1 VLLQLTDLHLGRSRR
16 ADARTRGLIER
27 VLDGARPDLVV
38 LTGDIL
44 EGRRAR
50 NPGAA
55 LRYGLGPILERRL
68 PWAPVLGN
76 HDDEGRLGRRA
87 VFALLR
93 SLPGCLGRPGPARLS
108 GVGNYVL
115 RVAGRRP
122 RGGANLFMLDS
133 HSYAPPGLGSYAW
146 IRADQIDWFRR
157 SRADRRLPALVFFHI
172 PLPEWDEAWRAGS
185 DRRGR
190 RGEAVSC
197 PALNS
202 GLFAAFVERGDVVGA
217 FCGHDHGNDYAA
229 SLHGIRLAY
238 GRATGYGGY
247 AVAGAAR
254 GARIIELR
262 EGERGCDTR
271 VVPGR
276 AARGA

>member
-1 VLLQLTDLHLGRSRR
+1 MLVQLTDLHLGSSPR
-16 ADARTRGLIER
+16 ADARTRRLVER
-27 VLDGARPDLVV
+27 VLEGERPDLVV

-44 EGRRAR
+44 EGGRAR
-50 NPGAA
+50 NPMAA
-55 LRYGLGPILERRL
+55 LRYGLGPILERGL

-93 SLPGCLGRPGPARLS
+93 SLPGCLGRPGPARLP

-115 RVAGRRP
+115 RVTGSRR
-122 RGGANLFMLDS
+122 RTAAILFMLDS
-133 HSYAPPGLGSYAW
+133 HAYAPPGLGTYAW
-146 IRADQIDWFRR
+146 IQPDQVAWYRR
-157 SRADRRLPALVFFHI
+157 SRSDRRLPALAFFHI
-172 PLPEWDEAWRAGS
+172 PLPEWDEAWRAGC
-185 DRRGR
+185 DRSGR

-229 SLHGIRLAY
+229 TLHGVRLAY
-238 GRATGYGGY
+238 GRASGFGGYGRRGFP
-247 AVAGAAR
+247 R
-254 GARIIELR
+254 GARVIELR
-262 EGERGCDTR
+262 EGERGFDTR
-271 VVPGR
+271 VVRVGRVR
-276 AARGA
+276 AA